1 MFSEISTA
9 LSGARKIAVAS
20 HLRPDADALGSTI
33 ACALWLKA
41 CGKDVTAWNEDG
53 MPEKFRYLPGCDL
66 ISRPPATPEA
76 FDVFL
81 ALDTSV
87 KNRLG
92 SVVQAVGPGALWIN
106 IDHHVSNECYAEIN
120 HVDPSAPATGQ
131 ILYEFLRHAGAELT
145 PAIATNLF
153 AAISTDTGSF
163 QYQGTDTRTFDA
175 GSGLVAAGVDVATLS
190 REMYENLPRRRFEL
204 LRFALNQAEF
214 HCGDRIATFS
224 LTMADA
230 ARLGVIPEDN
240 EGIIDQ
246 LRSIEG
252 VRSAI
257 FFEELPEEKVRVSAR
272 SKDPELDVCKICQIF
287 KGGGH
292 PMASGA
298 RIPGTLEKV
307 KQEFLKEVCHEIR
320 KRD

>member
-1 MFSEISTA
+1 MFDEISAA
-9 LSGARKIAVAS
+9 LRGAKTIALAS

-33 ACALWLKA
+33 ACALWLKG

-66 ISRPPATPEA
+66 IARPPASPRE

-87 KNRLG
+87 KSRLG
-92 SVVQAVGPGALWIN
+92 SVIHAVGPGALWIN
-106 IDHHVSNECYAEIN
+106 IDHHVSNERYAELN
-120 HVDPSAPATGQ
+120 YVDPSAPATGQ
-131 ILYEFLRHAGAELT
+131 ILYEFFRHVGAELT
-145 PAIATNLF
+145 PSIATNLF

-163 QYQGTDTRTFDA
+163 QYQGTDTRTFNA
-175 GSGLVAAGVDVATLS
+175 GSGLVASGVDVATLS

-204 LRFALNQAEF
+204 LRFALNEAEF
-214 HCGDRIATFS
+214 HCQDRIATFS

-252 VRSAI
+252 VRAAI
-257 FFEELPEEKVRVSAR
+257 FFEELPEGKVRVSAR
-272 SKDPELDVCKICQIF
+272 SKDPALDVCKICQIF

-298 RIPGTLEKV
+298 RIHGSLEKV
-307 KQEFLKEVCHEIR
+307 KQEFIKEVSDEIR

>member
-1 MFSEISTA
+1 MIEEILA
-9 LSGARKIAVAS
+9 PLKDARTVLIAS

-33 ACALWLKA
+33 ACALWLRSL
-41 CGKDVTAWNEDG
+41 GKEVTAWIEDG
-53 MPEKFRYLPGCDL
+53 VPEKFRYLPNHEL
-66 ISRPPATPEA
+66 VTAPPTVPEK

-87 KNRLG
+87 RNRLG
-92 SVVQAVGPGALWIN
+92 TVAAAIAPGAVWIN
-106 IDHHVSNECYAEIN
+106 IDHHVSNELYGDIN
-120 HVDPSAPATGQ
+120 HIDSSAPATGQ
-131 ILYEFLRHAGAELT
+131 ILYEIFRAAGVALT

-163 QYQGTDTRTFDA
+163 QYQGTDARTFDA

-190 REMYENLPRRRFEL
+190 RSMYESQPRRRFEL
-204 LRFALNQAEF
+204 LRFALNRAEF

-224 LTMADA
+224 LTLADVA
-230 ARLGVIPEDN
+230 ELGVIPEDN

-246 LRSIEG
+246 LRSIKD
-252 VRSAI
+252 VRAAI
-257 FFEELPEEKVRVSAR
+257 FFEELPEGKVRVSAR
-272 SKDPELDVCKICQIF
+272 SKDPAIDVCKICQMF

-298 RIPGTLEKV
+298 RVRGTLAKV
-307 KQEFLKEVCHEIR
+307 KEDFLKVVSDEIS